1 MDGIQ
6 PEDAAYMGRMRERK
20 DRRMNQLPS
29 EPNPGTLALSIICS
43 CSNHVPLSFS
53 SLYWCFCIHRPIWQ
67 WLASSLPHT
76 CSFNQTLL
84 LLVLR
89 TLFPE
94 WAPSLCGSFL
104 PLLHACLHLLLL
116 LYTTVTWKCPCSL
129 HCCAVPID
137 WWQEIVTINIMSLIA
152 CCETFVTGTVPT
164 PSSSPLSPSSTRC
177 TDRRWN
183 RWEIERDSATTSTR
197 SPWGNRESTGERFE
211 HCLTTL

>member
-1 MDGIQ
+1 MMCPIIFQ
-6 PEDAAYMGRMRERK
+6 PILMLLYTPAYLTMTCFLFTTYLFL
-20 DRRMNQLPS
+20 Q
-29 EPNPGTLALSIICS
+29 PN
-43 CSNHVPLSFS
+43 
-53 SLYWCFCIHRPIWQ
+53 
-67 WLASSLPHT
+67 
-76 CSFNQTLL
+76 LL

-89 TLFPE
+89 TPFLSR
-94 WAPSLCGSFL
+94 APSLCGSFL

-137 WWQEIVTINIMSLIA
+137 WWQEIVTINIMSLIV